1 MFTIDHINYPKV
13 YLLEMHLY
21 IYDVW
26 VMDPSIIIHHIG
38 APFSRSK
45 RARKKRNFVAS
56 NHNFF
61 ASVLFVQTSISRG
74 IVQRIFIALLSWN
87 RSIVTY

>member
-1 MFTIDHINYPKV
+1 
-13 YLLEMHLY
+13 
-21 IYDVW
+21 
-26 VMDPSIIIHHIG
+26 MDPSIIIHHIG

-61 ASVLFVQTSISRG
+61 ASVCSNFH
-74 IVQRIFIALLSWN
+74 FAWN
-87 RSIVTY
+87 RSKNIYRFIKLESFNRYVLELDW